1 MVVLLIQHN
10 TVNDFYQTIASEI
23 QKTIGDITLQKNSQ

>member
-10 TVNDFYQTIASEI
+10 TVNDFYQTIGSETQI
-23 QKTIGDITLQKNSQ
+23 TVGDVTLQKKSQ